1 MKGIVFTEFMEMV
14 ESNFGYEMVEE
25 IIEAS
30 DLPSGGIYTAVGT
43 YEHNE
48 MVQLVS
54 QLSKKLDKPV
64 PNLLNAYGQYLFNTF
79 HANYTDFFT
88 REQEAFSFLES
99 IDKHIHVEVQK
110 LYSDAQLPKFEC
122 KRIGEDTLEMVYS
135 SKRKMSDFAL
145 GLIERTLVFYET
157 PAKIEREFIE
167 EDGSV
172 VKFIIKKQ

>member
-14 ESNFGYEMVEE
+14 ESNFGYEMVEK

-30 DLPSGGIYTAVGT
+30 DLPSGGVYTSVGT
-43 YEHNE
+43 YAHDE
-48 MVQLVS
+48 MIQLVS
-54 QLSKKLDKPV
+54 QLSKNLDKPV
-64 PNLLNAYGQYLFNTF
+64 PDLLHAYGQYLFNTF

-88 REQEAFSFLES
+88 KEKEAFSFLES

-110 LYSDAQLPKFEC
+110 LYADAQLPKFEC
-122 KRIGEDTLEMVYS
+122 QRIGEDTLEMVYS

-145 GLIERTLVFYET
+145 GLIERTLVYYET
-157 PAKIEREFIE
+157 KADIKREFIE

-172 VKFIIKKQ
+172 VKFTITKQ